1 MGDSSVRSEDQNA
14 NRDEGSKDYAH
25 AISDGNRNCIG
36 NWTGDHS
43 CHILAKNL
51 STFSLCHPKTLSE
64 AELKG
69 GRLTSLVEESL

>member
-1 MGDSSVRSEDQNA
+1 MADSSVRSEDQNA

-51 STFSLCHPKTLSE
+51 SIVFLFRETLNE
-64 AELKG
+64 AEFKSKE
-69 GRLTSLVEESL
+69 LTN